1 MDQAL
6 DARFSGEPRH
16 AGGSFH
22 MDRMERLLAAL
33 HIETYGIHNA
43 KNTCYGSGNG
53 AIIVDVG
60 IGRLNAEVN
69 AGKQCCGAFW
79 MPGCDPHRMISLKQ
93 ALDDVPAKKA
103 SSAEYG
109 HLIPCPFRV
118 RSRRSLEPNR
128 ANPSAK

>member
-43 KNTCYGSGNG
+43 KNTCYPSGNG
-53 AIIVDVG
+53 AIIIDVG
-60 IGRLNAEVN
+60 LGRLKAEVN
-69 AGKQCCGAFW
+69 VGKQCSSAFW
-79 MPGCDPHRMISLKQ
+79 MPGCDPHQNITLKQ
-93 ALDDVPAKKA
+93 VLDDAPAKKA
-103 SSAEYG
+103 SPAEYG
-109 HLIPCPFRV
+109 HLLARH
-118 RSRRSLEPNR
+118 
-128 ANPSAK
+128 